1 MTIYHRTEHPE
12 RMQPKDFD
20 SFLELGWY
28 RMRQYIFT
36 CSHLFDFNDTGALTG
51 MRRVWW
57 MRFSISQIV
66 GHASHQKLKKRNNH
80 FRVEFGDHEMID
92 PEAEALYALY
102 RNSIDF
108 DGYPSLQD
116 ALYGMNENEKI
127 YNSKSV
133 SVYDGKKLIAL
144 GIFDLGECAASS
156 QIHCYDPAY
165 SSFSMGKYLMLL
177 TLDHL
182 KTQGYDLYYPGYI
195 FAGNSK
201 MNYKLFAGK
210 EAAEFFD
217 PDTGEWHAF
226 VDALL
231 EDEPYSEEIILQVKE
246 KMFGLTG

>member
-12 RMQPKDFD
+12 GMQPKDFD
-20 SFLELGWY
+20 RFLALGWY

-36 CSHLFDFNDTGALTG
+36 CSHLFDFSDEGALIG

-57 MRFSISQIV
+57 MRFSIKQIV
-66 GHASHQKLKKRNNH
+66 GHSSHQKLKKRNNH
-80 FRVEFGDHEMID
+80 FRVQFGDHEIND
-92 PEAEALYALY
+92 AEQEALYTLY

-108 DGYPSLQD
+108 DGYPSLND
-116 ALYGMNENEKI
+116 ALFGLHENNRI

-133 SVYDGKKLIAL
+133 SVYDGEKLIAL
-144 GIFDLGECAASS
+144 GIFDLGERSASS
-156 QIHCYDPAY
+156 QIHCYDPGY
-165 SSFSMGKYLMLL
+165 SSYSLGKYLMLL

-182 KTQGYDLYYPGYI
+182 KSLEFEWYYPGYI

-210 EAAEFFD
+210 EAAEYFN
-217 PDTGEWHAF
+217 PETGEWHSF

-231 EDEPYSEEIILQVKE
+231 EDEPYSEEIIVQVRE
-246 KMFGLTG
+246 KMFGMLT